1 MSAGLDRNL
10 PEAVMT
16 DIRFDGRVAVVTGA
30 GSGLGRAHAL
40 ELARRGA
47 RVVVNDPGGDVAG
60 QGGDTSIAERVA
72 AEIRGAG
79 GQAVADTHSVGAPE
93 SAKRVI
99 QTAIDA
105 WGRIDILVN
114 NAGILR
120 DKTLAKMDMHDF
132 DHVVRVH
139 LGGSAYCTHAA
150 LAHMQAAGYGRIVF
164 TTSSAGLYGNFG
176 QANYAAAKMGL
187 VGLMNAL
194 RQEIGKYDIRVNT
207 VAPVAVTR
215 MTEGLPF
222 ADLIEVATPER
233 VSPAVIFLAAES
245 CTLNGEIIAA
255 GGNYF
260 SRVQVVEGEGVRCPG
275 GVTPTAE
282 WVAANW
288 AAIADMGGARPFDSA
303 MAALDGQFRAIE
315 SEITD
320 GVGG

>member
-1 MSAGLDRNL
+1 MK
-10 PEAVMT
+10 

-30 GSGLGRAHAL
+30 GSGLGRAHAI

-47 RVVVNDPGGDVAG
+47 RVVVNDPGGNVNG
-60 QGGDTSIAERVA
+60 QGGDGSVAERVA
-72 AEIRGAG
+72 QEIRAAG

-99 QTAIDA
+99 QTAIDT
-105 WGRIDILVN
+105 WGKIDVLIN

-120 DKTLAKMDMHDF
+120 DKTLVKMDMHDF

-150 LAHMQAAGYGRIVF
+150 LPHMQEAGYGRIVF

-194 RQEIGKYDIRVNT
+194 KHETGKYNILVNT

-222 ADLIEVATPER
+222 ADLIEIATPDR
-233 VSPAVIFLAAES
+233 VTPAVVFLASQA
-245 CTLNGEIIAA
+245 CTFSGEIVAA

-260 SRVQVVEGEGVRCPG
+260 SRVQVVEALGTRCPADTMP
-275 GVTPTAE
+275 TPE
-282 WVAANW
+282 WVAENW
-288 AAIADMGGARPFDSA
+288 DAIADMTAARPFASA
-303 MAALDGQFRAIE
+303 MAAMDGQFKDIE
-315 SEITD
+315 SESAD

>member
-1 MSAGLDRNL
+1 MK
-10 PEAVMT
+10 
-16 DIRFDGRVAVVTGA
+16 DIRFDGRVVVVTGA

-40 ELARRGA
+40 EFARRGA
-47 RVVVNDPGGDVAG
+47 RVVVNDPGGAVDG
-60 QGGDTSIAERVA
+60 QGGDASVA
-72 AEIRGAG
+72 ARVVQEILAAG
-79 GQAVADTHSVGAPE
+79 GQAVADTHSVGTPE
-93 SAKRVI
+93 SARRAI

-105 WGRIDILVN
+105 WGRLDVLVN

-150 LAHMQAAGYGRIVF
+150 LPHMQAGGYGRVVM

-194 RQEIGKYDIRVNT
+194 KHETAKYNILVNT

-222 ADLIEVATPER
+222 ADLIEIATPDR
-233 VSPAVIFLAAES
+233 VTPAVVFLASDA
-245 CTLNGEIIAA
+245 CTFSGEIVAA

-260 SRVQVVEGEGVRCPG
+260 SRVQVVEGQGVRHPG
-275 GVTPTAE
+275 GAMPTPE
-282 WVAANW
+282 WVAENW
-288 AAIADMGGARPFDSA
+288 PAIADMSGSRPFESA
-303 MAALDGQFRAIE
+303 MAAMDGQFKAVE
-315 SEITD
+315 PEGGD

>member
-1 MSAGLDRNL
+1 MK
-10 PEAVMT
+10 
-16 DIRFDGRVAVVTGA
+16 DIRFDGRVVVVTGA

-40 ELARRGA
+40 EFARRGA
-47 RVVVNDPGGDVAG
+47 RVVVNDPGGAVDG
-60 QGGDTSIAERVA
+60 QGGDASVA
-72 AEIRGAG
+72 ARVVQEILAAG
-79 GQAVADTHSVGAPE
+79 GQAVADTHSVGTPE
-93 SAKRVI
+93 SARRAI

-105 WGRIDILVN
+105 WGRLDVLVN

-120 DKTLAKMDMHDF
+120 DKTLARMDMHDF
-132 DHVVRVH
+132 DLVVRVH

-150 LAHMQAAGYGRIVF
+150 LPHMQAGGYGRVVM

-194 RQEIGKYDIRVNT
+194 KHETAKYNILVNT

-222 ADLIEVATPER
+222 ADLIEVATPDR
-233 VSPAVIFLAAES
+233 VTPAVVFLASDACAFS
-245 CTLNGEIIAA
+245 GEIVAA

-260 SRVQVVEGEGVRCPG
+260 SRVQVVEGQGTRHPG
-275 GVTPTAE
+275 GAMPTPE
-282 WVAANW
+282 WVAENW
-288 AAIADMGGARPFDSA
+288 AAISDMSGARPFESA
-303 MAALDGQFRAIE
+303 MAAMDGQFKALE
-315 SEITD
+315 PEGGD

>member
-1 MSAGLDRNL
+1 MK
-10 PEAVMT
+10 
-16 DIRFDGRVAVVTGA
+16 DIRFDGRVVVVTGA

-40 ELARRGA
+40 EFARRGA
-47 RVVVNDPGGDVAG
+47 RVVVNDPGGAVDG
-60 QGGDTSIAERVA
+60 QGGDASVA
-72 AEIRGAG
+72 ARVVQEILAAG
-79 GQAVADTHSVGAPE
+79 GQAVADTHSVGTPE
-93 SAKRVI
+93 SARRAI

-105 WGRIDILVN
+105 WGRLDVLVN

-120 DKTLAKMDMHDF
+120 DKTLAKMDMPDF

-150 LAHMQAAGYGRIVF
+150 LPHMQAAGYGRIVL

-194 RQEIGKYDIRVNT
+194 KHETARYNILVNT

-222 ADLIEVATPER
+222 ADLIEIATPDR
-233 VSPAVIFLAAES
+233 VTPAVVFLASDA
-245 CTLNGEIIAA
+245 CTFSGEIVAA

-260 SRVQVVEGEGVRCPG
+260 SRVQVVEGQGKRHPG
-275 GVTPTAE
+275 GAMPTPE
-282 WVAANW
+282 WVAENW
-288 AAIADMGGARPFDSA
+288 SAIADMSGARPFESA
-303 MAALDGQFRAIE
+303 MAAMDGQFKALE
-315 SEITD
+315 PEGGD

>member
-1 MSAGLDRNL
+1 
-10 PEAVMT
+10 MT

-72 AEIRGAG
+72 AEIRGDG

-99 QTAIDA
+99 QTAIDT

-150 LAHMQAAGYGRIVF
+150 LPHMQAAGYGRIVF

-176 QANYAAAKMGL
+176 QSNYAAAKLGI

-194 RQEIGKYDIRVNT
+194 RQELGKYDIRVNT
-207 VAPVAVTR
+207 VAP
-215 MTEGLPF
+215 
-222 ADLIEVATPER
+222 
-233 VSPAVIFLAAES
+233 
-245 CTLNGEIIAA
+245 IA
-255 GGNYF
+255 
-260 SRVQVVEGEGVRCPG
+260 C
-275 GVTPTAE
+275 
-282 WVAANW
+282 
-288 AAIADMGGARPFDSA
+288 RP
-303 MAALDGQFRAIE
+303 R
-315 SEITD
+315 
-320 GVGG
+320 

>member
-1 MSAGLDRNL
+1 MK
-10 PEAVMT
+10 

-30 GSGLGRAHAL
+30 GSGLGRAHAI

-47 RVVVNDPGGDVAG
+47 RVVVNDPGGTVNG
-60 QGGDTSIAERVA
+60 HGGDASVAERVA
-72 AEIRGAG
+72 QEIRAAG
-79 GQAVADTHSVGAPE
+79 GQAVADAHSVGAPE
-93 SAKRVI
+93 SARRTI
-99 QTAIDA
+99 QTAIDT
-105 WGRIDILVN
+105 WGKLDILVN

-150 LAHMQAAGYGRIVF
+150 LPHMQAGGYGRIVF

-176 QANYAAAKMGL
+176 QSNYAAAKMGL

-194 RQEIGKYDIRVNT
+194 KHEVGKNNILVNT

-222 ADLIEVATPER
+222 ADLIEIATPER
-233 VSPAVIFLAAES
+233 VTPAVVFLASEACAFS
-245 CTLNGEIIAA
+245 GEIVAA

-260 SRVQVVEGEGVRCPG
+260 SRVQVVEALGVRCPTDTLP
-275 GVTPTAE
+275 TPE
-282 WVAANW
+282 WVAENW
-288 AAIADMGGARPFDSA
+288 DAIADMTAARPFASA
-303 MAALDGQFRAIE
+303 MAAMDGQFKEIE
-315 SEITD
+315 SESSD
-320 GVGG
+320 GVGS

>member
-1 MSAGLDRNL
+1 MK
-10 PEAVMT
+10 

-47 RVVVNDPGGDVAG
+47 RVVVNDPGGSVQGD
-60 QGGDTSIAERVA
+60 GGDASVAQRVVQ
-72 AEIRGAG
+72 EIVAAG
-79 GQAVADTHSVGAPE
+79 GQAIADHHSVATPE
-93 SAKRVI
+93 SARHVI
-99 QTAIDA
+99 QAAISA
-105 WGRIDILVN
+105 WGRLDILVN

-132 DHVVRVH
+132 DQVVRVH

-150 LAHMQAAGYGRIVF
+150 LPHMQAGGYGRVVL

-176 QANYAAAKMGL
+176 QTNYGAAKLGL

-194 RQEIGKYDIRVNT
+194 KHETAKYNILVNT

-222 ADLIEVATPER
+222 ADLIEIATPDR
-233 VSPAVIFLAAES
+233 VTPAVVFLASDA
-245 CTLNGEIIAA
+245 CTFSGEIVAA

-260 SRVQVVEGEGVRCPG
+260 SRVQIVEGQGVRCPIG
-275 GVTPTAE
+275 TQPSAE
-282 WVAANW
+282 WVAENW
-288 AAIADMGGARPFDSA
+288 ARIADMNGARPFDSA
-303 MAALDGQFRAIE
+303 MAAMDGQFKAIE
-315 SEITD
+315 SD
-320 GVGG
+320 GGDGEGG